1 MIPRLALL
9 FLGATLLNE
18 TILSMAART
27 ADSAAILFIGA
38 RFAVLPMFAI
48 ALIFLGGRE
57 LLRTRLSAEPK
68 GPLLGIALGSTYLVL
83 LYFWPLPWLDLLS
96 SGGARLSH

>member
-18 TILSMAART
+18 TLLSMAARK

-48 ALIFLGGRE
+48 ALILVSGWA
-57 LLRTRLSAEPK
+57 LLRTTLGAGAR

-83 LYFWPLPWLDLLS
+83 LYFWPLPWLDLLT
-96 SGGARLSH
+96 

>member
-1 MIPRLALL
+1 MIPRLVLL

-18 TILSMAART
+18 TILSMAARK
-27 ADSAAILFIGA
+27 ADSAAVLFIGA

-48 ALIFLGGRE
+48 VLILLSGWE
-57 LLRTRLSAEPK
+57 LLRTRLSAGTK
-68 GPLLGIALGSTYLVL
+68 APLLGIALGSTYLVL
-83 LYFWPLPWLDLLS
+83 LYFWPLPWLDLLA